1 LSESNPMIQKQ
12 SILKPAAAACL
23 ALLILGSGCS
33 SRRIARRPHQPLEPL
48 FNGTDLS
55 GWKRHEN
62 LPGHGLC
69 GKWYVEDGTITG
81 IQEPPGKGGFLCT
94 TRQFRDFELM
104 LQAKIDWPFD
114 SGIFLRVGPDGKSH
128 QVTLDFRPGGE
139 IGGIYCPWTRGYVH
153 HCPDGVNYFK
163 KDDWNNIT
171 ITCRGEPARIRVLLN
186 GTVITDFQHT
196 EQTTSGIP
204 ETGTICLQ
212 VHPGGQGH
220 EESKARFRNIFVRE
234 FEPQ

>member
-1 LSESNPMIQKQ
+1 MIRKPA
-12 SILKPAAAACL
+12 ILKPAAAACL
-23 ALLILGSGCS
+23 ALLILGSGCG
-33 SRRIARRPHQPLEPL
+33 SRRTTDRPHQPLEPL

-62 LPGHGLC
+62 LPDHGVC

-81 IQEPPGKGGFLCT
+81 IQDPPGKGGFLCT
-94 TRQFRDFELM
+94 LREFSDFELT

-114 SGIFLRVGPDGKSH
+114 SGIFLRVGPNGKSH

-139 IGGIYCPWTRGYVH
+139 IGGIYCPWTHGYVH

-171 ITCRGEPARIRVLLN
+171 IICRGEPARIHVSLN

-196 EQTTSGIP
+196 EQTTSGVP

-212 VHPGGQGH
+212 VHTGGQGH
-220 EESKARFRNIFVRE
+220 EQSTARFRNIFVRE